1 MIERQTMTAQETADY
16 LGVSKDLVYNM
27 VKTGELPAVRI
38 GRRILFRREALER
51 WMQMQEMKGQ
61 TEVVSQTMKQRSGLS
76 TVFRQ

>member
-1 MIERQTMTAQETADY
+1 MERQTMTAQETADY